1 TATEAVNIDVYGAD
15 GKLVIRAAASIQNNL
30 LIENQQLA
38 SGIYTLV
45 VSDAQGSP
53 IATLKAVR

>member
-1 TATEAVNIDVYGAD
+1 VYGAD

-38 SGIYTLV
+38 AGIYTLV
-45 VSDAQGSP
+45 VSDAQGTP
-53 IATLKAVR
+53 LATLKAVR